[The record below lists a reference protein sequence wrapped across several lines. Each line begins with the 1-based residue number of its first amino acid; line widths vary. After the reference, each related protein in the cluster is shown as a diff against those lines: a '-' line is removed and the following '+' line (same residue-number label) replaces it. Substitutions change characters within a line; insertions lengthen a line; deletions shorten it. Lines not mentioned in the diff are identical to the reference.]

1 MPASSRSRKAAA
13 IAPRA
18 ALLLS
23 RSSEAMEMST
33 RAWTTENPRVT
44 LVLEVKS
51 SFDVST
57 LNLQALPV
65 PQVTQFIWCVKEE
78 K

>member
-1 MPASSRSRKAAA
+1 
-13 IAPRA
+13 
-18 ALLLS
+18 
-23 RSSEAMEMST
+23 MEMST

-65 PQVTQFIWCVKEE
+65 PPVTQFIWCVKEE